1 MLKEEKHLAALIEK
15 AHRKTVRDKWHRGG
29 KFSGIKPLSSGDKGQ
44 IMETFAIY
52 LAGQSGYNSYRN
64 PKERDRLQTARR
76 LPF

>member
-44 IMETFAIY
+44 IMETFAICSP
-52 LAGQSGYNSYRN
+52 GSPVITHKQ
-64 PKERDRLQTARR
+64 RR
-76 LPF
+76 AMITT